1 MYTCNRPVPLHSCA
15 SQRMPRHCLQ
25 LHVSSEPSEIDIA
38 PPTSTSHRSRAAE
51 PDSATRRRHYV
62 CPPLCLP
69 ATLSVLTRRSLAAK
83 SILLCRLSLRN
94 VAAHA
99 DLGHHTQQRDATT
112 TATRPHPSC
121 PTRLP
126 ENVDHFNI
134 EPYPC
139 SSNMAPPSYV
149 ASALLICR

>member
-1 MYTCNRPVPLHSCA
+1 MQPPCSVAQLRLATNATPLFTITCQ
-15 SQRMPRHCLQ
+15 QRAIGNRHCTT
-25 LHVSSEPSEIDIA
+25 HIDISPQPCSRARLSDA
-38 PPTSTSHRSRAAE
+38 PPPLCLPTT
-51 PDSATRRRHYV
+51 
-62 CPPLCLP
+62 LCLP